1 MLILGSQLNENKALF
16 LTLQTI
22 IGLNKQSAIQI
33 CSQIGVHPAV
43 KLKKL
48 RIHQMDQLTKICR
61 EEIDSNLPRKVRNN
75 IQFLIQIKHYKG
87 TRHMFGLP
95 TRGQRTRTNG
105 KTSKRLM
112 SKSKRSTISSS

>member
-16 LTLQTI
+16 LTLQAI

-61 EEIDSNLPRKVRNN
+61 EEIDSNLSRKVRNN
-75 IQFLIQIKHYKG
+75 IQFLIKIKHYKG

-95 TRGQRTRTNG
+95 TRGQRTRTNS

-112 SKSKRSTISSS
+112 NKSKRNAMSSS